1 MGFMIHSTDDGRV
14 PAMEYL
20 PAGAITPKAG
30 MALKQT
36 GGLLVSA
43 VGTDAPGYISMCE
56 REMPCTAGE
65 NIPVVR
71 VSGDIIFETAFSA
84 DAGAVKLGDKV
95 TVSADGLGV
104 TATTAG
110 GVAEVVYM
118 DGAENGSMCRVRFG
132 GN

>member
-14 PAMEYL
+14 PATEYL
-20 PAGAITPKAG
+20 PAGAVTPKAG
-30 MALKQT
+30 LALVQT
-36 GGLLVSA
+36 GGLLVAA

-56 REMPCTAGE
+56 RKAACAAGE

-104 TATTAG
+104 TATTG

-118 DGAENGSMCRVRFG
+118 DGTESGSMCRVRFG

>member
-1 MGFMIHSTDDGRV
+1 MGFMIHSTDDGRT

-20 PAGAITPKAG
+20 PAGTITPKAG
-30 MALKQT
+30 LALVQT
-36 GGLLVSA
+36 AGLLVA
-43 VGTDAPGYISMCE
+43 AAGPAAPGYISMCE
-56 REMPCTAGE
+56 RTEACAAGDI
-65 NIPVVR
+65 IPVVR
-71 VSGDIIFETAFSA
+71 VSGDIIFETAFTA

-118 DGAENGSMCRVRFG
+118 DGTENGSMCRVRF
-132 GN
+132 N